1 MLLSCPCT
9 GASCAPEVLLFLWCN
24 ACTEGREHDS
34 GHYPSASVHFSDPA
48 TGLSLGLRLGL
59 AVARRTLCR
68 LWRRDLRR
76 CPAVAR
82 RTLCRL
88 WRSLCR
94 LWRRDLRRCP
104 AVARRTL
111 CRLWRS
117 LCRLWR
123 SRCRLRRSLCRLR
136 RSLSRLQCS
145 LRRLRRS
152 RGRLALL
159 AVAGRTS
166 VGRSAVVS
174 RLVLSKDGS
183 YVVLGLG
190 FSEFGLV

>member
-59 AVARRTLCR
+59 
-68 LWRRDLRR
+68 
-76 CPAVAR
+76 
-82 RTLCRL
+82 
-88 WRSLCR
+88 
-94 LWRRDLRRCP
+94 

>member
-59 AVARRTLCR
+59 AVARRT
-68 LWRRDLRR
+68 
-76 CPAVAR
+76 
-82 RTLCRL
+82 
-88 WRSLCR
+88 LCR